1 MGEGIRFIARSLI
14 GKRFSYRISIV
25 IISKTPFRVS
35 LFGGGTDYPV
45 FFREHGGSVV
55 SMAIDKYCYIN
66 VRYLPPF
73 FDYNYRIRYT
83 EQEYAIELSEI
94 EHPSV
99 RECIRYMEIAE
110 GLEIQH
116 NADVPARSGLGSSST
131 FTVGLLNSLN
141 ALLGRISSKRYLA
154 ESAICVEQRRIMENV
169 GSQDQVAA
177 AYGGFNR
184 IDFLRNGNFAVT
196 ALALDSEFQ
205 LEMQRHFLLVF
216 TGFQR
221 MASDI
226 AAAQIKSTKDKV
238 NEILEI
244 KNIAHEAT
252 ELISNRSRSVE
263 QLGVLLRR
271 QWEIKRDL
279 TSKITTDHIDA
290 IYERGMRNGAYGGKL
305 LGAGGGGFMFFL
317 APPESH
323 QKILDSLK
331 GLVRVPIKIDNE
343 GSQIIYYN
351 PAKSSW

>member
-1 MGEGIRFIARSLI
+1 M
-14 GKRFSYRISIV
+14 

-45 FFREHGGSVV
+45 FFREHGGCVV

-83 EQEYAIELSEI
+83 EQEYRKKLSDI
-94 EHPSV
+94 QHPSV
-99 RECIRYMEIAE
+99 RECIRYLGIEE

-141 ALLGRISSKRYLA
+141 GLLGRITSKRYLA
-154 ESAICVEQRRIMENV
+154 EAAIDVEQNWIKENV

-184 IDFLRNGNFAVT
+184 VDFLPDDGFEVT
-196 ALALDSEFQ
+196 AMTLAPAFVCE
-205 LEMQRHFLLVF
+205 LEQHFLLVF

-226 AAAQIKSTKDKV
+226 AEAQIKCTAEK
-238 NEILEI
+238 IAEI
-244 KNIAHEAT
+244 KAIKDIAEEAT
-252 ELISNRSRSVE
+252 ETLARVGCSVKE
-263 QLGVLLRR
+263 LGDLLRR
-271 QWEIKRDL
+271 QWEIKRGL
-279 TSKITTDHIDA
+279 TAKISSDRIDA
-290 IYERGMRNGAYGGKL
+290 IYQQGMSHGAYGGKL
-305 LGAGGGGFMFFL
+305 LGAGGGGFMLFL
-317 APPESH
+317 APPDRH
-323 QKILDSLK
+323 ANILKALG
-331 GLVRVPIKIDNE
+331 GLVRVPFAIDNG
-343 GSQIIYYN
+343 GSQIIYYT
-351 PAKSSW
+351 PAQTSW